1 MRIYPGDK
9 PNDKTASN
17 TNHHR
22 MDFNFDNHNF
32 FFQNQQ
38 PLSAK
43 FILLVS
49 RLDFSKHLI

>member
-32 FFQNQQ
+32 LQSQQ